1 MTTLADNVR
10 VNRRFQ
16 RSIRVDS
23 DIDEPSALEGF
34 VCPSSTAQA
43 LLSMARQVVETGQ
56 GAFTWTGP
64 YGSGKSS
71 LAVALAALLGP
82 DGRSRAQARAA
93 IGPQASGE
101 LLLLLKASRKGWTTL
116 PVVGSRTDAALA
128 ITAALDGPRRGRKR
142 MSISGTEVIDR
153 LKTAAAEAPGAGLIV
168 IIDEMGKFLEHAA
181 SGDADVYFFQQLA
194 EAASRSQRRL
204 IVIGILHQAFDDYAH
219 RLAREVRDEWLKIQG
234 RFADVPINVAGEE
247 QIALIGRAIDAKAP
261 LSIRPVAQGIAS
273 AIQLNRPGTGAHLDQ
288 ELVDCWPLHPVVAC
302 LLGPLS
308 RRRFGQN
315 QRSVFGFLNSAEP
328 RGFQDFLR
336 TTSAEDGQTY
346 QPAMLWDYLRANLEP
361 SILASPDGH
370 RWSLAVEAVERCE
383 ARGGDLDHVQLVKT
397 IALIDLFKER
407 SGLLPSEDV
416 LAHAWPSLPASRL
429 KLMIDQLAAW
439 SIIIFKNFLGAYAI
453 YAGSD
458 FDIDA
463 AVGQAHA
470 RMTGI
475 DFARLRH
482 LAMLQPILA
491 KRHYHTT
498 GALRWFDIDIAP
510 LTDGADRVRRY
521 QPHNGATGLFLLLIA
536 TQTETPAK
544 ARKLWEQAATAT
556 REVPVAVG
564 WSRDGYTIRELA
576 QELLAL
582 ETVRAERAELNGDA
596 VARREVNA
604 RIARVAA
611 DLEERVRQAFLF
623 AEWRAATSS
632 GHEAT
637 LTIPQDAGL
646 AGLNAV
652 ASSLA
657 DNRYPHSP
665 RLHNELLNRI
675 KPSSNAIAAQKALLK
690 AMVDGLGQAR
700 LGILGYPAHGGLYA
714 SLLEATGLYQAAPDV
729 LGAYRFT
736 DPRPDDATKLGPLW
750 QAADEF
756 FRSAG
761 TAGANLRHLFDLWQ
775 APPYGLRDGLFPVF
789 AIAYILGRA
798 DTLAIYLD
806 GAFQP
811 RLSSLLTDRLAQDP
825 ACIRVRWNTV
835 TGFHRRI
842 LCGIA
847 EAIALHGGL
856 PDGHTMA
863 EPLEIA
869 RGLIG
874 VITNLKSW
882 TLKTGRLS
890 STAVQVRNL
899 AKLANDPNKFLL
911 DDIPAVFSDPK
922 AASATQAVDAL
933 PIISAVRFGLD
944 ELVSAYPAMLRE
956 LAATMLHELRIPG
969 GTEDDLTELH
979 RRAETVRGLTG
990 NYRLDAFATRLMSY
1004 VGTEE
1009 EIEGIASLAANKPP
1023 RDWADRDI
1031 DQARSEIASLAQEFA
1046 RAEGL
1051 AHVKGRGDT
1060 RHAISMIFGDP
1071 SRPSPVTSEFD
1082 IAVTQQSEVH
1092 RLVMDFEAVLAKT
1105 RPSRDVILAAL
1116 VELGSQF
1123 TDHPHV
1129 TAPPVTATPV
1139 TPSIVASSVAVAGPL
1154 KRRRAG

>member
-1 MTTLADNVR
+1 MSTLAEKVR

-16 RSIRVDS
+16 RSIRVDT

-34 VCPSSTAQA
+34 ICPSSTAQA
-43 LLSMARQVVETGQ
+43 LLSMARQVMETGH

-71 LAVALAALLGP
+71 LAVALAALLGS
-82 DGRSRAQARAA
+82 DSRARAKARAA
-93 IGPQASGE
+93 IGPDAAAE
-101 LLLLLKASRKGWTTL
+101 LISLLKAGRNGWTTL
-116 PVVGSRTDAALA
+116 PIVGSRTDAALA
-128 ITAALDGPRRGRKR
+128 IVEALDGRRRGRKR
-142 MSISGTEVIDR
+142 TSVAGNEVIEK
-153 LKTAAAEAPGAGLIV
+153 LKTAAADAPGAGVIV

-181 SGDADVYFFQQLA
+181 FGDADVYFFQQLA
-194 EAASRSQRRL
+194 ETASRSNRRL

-247 QIALIGRAIDAKAP
+247 QIALIGHAIEADAP
-261 LSIRPVAQGIAS
+261 VSIVPIAGGIAA
-273 AIQLNRPGTGAHLDQ
+273 AIKRNRPGTGSHLDQ
-288 ELVDCWPLHPVVAC
+288 ELADCWPLHPVVAC

-328 RGFQDFLR
+328 YGFQDFLR
-336 TTSAEDGQTY
+336 ITPADGDQTY

-383 ARGGDLDHVQLVKT
+383 ARGGDLDHLQLVKT

-416 LAHAWPSLPASRL
+416 LAHALPGLPAARL
-429 KLMIDQLAAW
+429 KSMLDQLAAW

-491 KRHYHTT
+491 KRHYHAT

-510 LTDGADRVRRY
+510 LADGADRVRRY
-521 QPHNGATGLFLLLIA
+521 QPQNGATGLFLLLIA

-556 REVPVAVG
+556 GDVPVAVG

-604 RIARVAA
+604 RIARAAA
-611 DLEERVRQAFLF
+611 DLEERVRQAFLS
-623 AEWRAATSS
+623 AEWKVESNS
-632 GHEAT
+632 GSDAT
-637 LTIPQDAGL
+637 LTIPQGAGL

-652 ASSLA
+652 ASTLA
-657 DNRYPHSP
+657 DSRYPHSP

-690 AMVDGLGQAR
+690 AMVDGIGQDR
-700 LGILGYPAHGGLYA
+700 LGIAGYPAHGGLYA
-714 SLLEATGLYQAAPDV
+714 SLLEATGLYQAITD
-729 LGAYRFT
+729 GRGGHRFT
-736 DPRPDDATKLGPLW
+736 DPPADAATKLVPLW
-750 QAADEF
+750 QAADDF

-761 TAGANLRHLFDLWQ
+761 AVGATLRSLFDLWQ
-775 APPYGLRDGLFPVF
+775 APPYGLRDGLFPVL
-789 AIAYILGRA
+789 AIAYVLSRA

-806 GAFQP
+806 EAFQP
-811 RLSSLLTDRLAQDP
+811 RLSSLLTDRLTQDSG
-825 ACIRVRWNTV
+825 CIRVRWSTV
-835 TGFHRRI
+835 TDFHRRI
-842 LCGIA
+842 LSGVA
-847 EAIALHGGL
+847 EAIASHGGL
-856 PDGHTMA
+856 PDGHSVA

-869 RGLIG
+869 RGLVG
-874 VITNLKSW
+874 VITGLKPW

-890 STAVQVRNL
+890 PTAVEVRNL

-911 DDIPAVFSDPK
+911 DDIPAVFGDPK
-922 AASATQAVDAL
+922 QSGATQAVDAV
-933 PIISAVRFGLD
+933 PIISAVRSGLD
-944 ELVSAYPAMLRE
+944 ELVSAYPGMLRE
-956 LAATMLHELRIPG
+956 LAATMLHELRIPR
-969 GTEDDLTELH
+969 GTDPEITELH
-979 RRAETVRGLTG
+979 LRAETVRGLTG
-990 NYRLDAFATRLMSY
+990 NYRLDAFATRLTSY
-1004 VGTEE
+1004 IGTEE

-1023 RDWADRDI
+1023 RDWVDRDI
-1031 DQARSEIASLAQEFA
+1031 DQARIEIAALAQEFVK
-1046 RAEGL
+1046 AEGL
-1051 AHVKGRGDT
+1051 AHVKGRGDR
-1060 RHAISMIFGDP
+1060 RHAMSLIFGDP
-1071 SRPSPVTSEFD
+1071 TRPSPVTSEFD
-1082 IAVTQQSEVH
+1082 IAINQQSEVD
-1092 RLVMDFEAVLAKT
+1092 RLVTALGAVLAKT
-1105 RPSRDVILAAL
+1105 NPSRDIVLAAL
-1116 VELGSQF
+1116 VELGSQL
-1123 TDHPHV
+1123 TEH
-1129 TAPPVTATPV
+1129 PPVV
-1139 TPSIVASSVAVAGPL
+1139 TPLAAARTL
-1154 KRRRAG
+1154 KRQRAG

>member
-1 MTTLADNVR
+1 MTTLADKVR

-16 RSIRVDS
+16 RSIRVDT

-43 LLSMARQVVETGQ
+43 VLSMARQVVETGQ

-82 DGRSRAQARAA
+82 DGRARTQARTA

-101 LLLLLKASRKGWTTL
+101 LLSLLKASRKGWTTL
-116 PVVGSRTDAALA
+116 PIVGSRTDAALA
-128 ITAALDGPRRGRKR
+128 IATALDGPRRGRKR
-142 MSISGTEVIDR
+142 MSIAGSEVIER
-153 LKTAAAEAPGAGLIV
+153 LKTAAAEAPGSGLIV

-194 EAASRSQRRL
+194 EAASRSHRRL

-247 QIALIGRAIDAKAP
+247 QIALIGHAIDADAP
-261 LSIRPVAQGIAS
+261 LSIRPVAHGIAT
-273 AIQLNRPGTGAHLDQ
+273 AIQHNRPGTGLHLDQ

-328 RGFQDFLR
+328 HGFQDFLR
-336 TTSAEDGQTY
+336 TTSADDGKTY
-346 QPAMLWDYLRANLEP
+346 QAAMLWDYLRANLEP

-416 LAHAWPSLPASRL
+416 LAHAWPLLPAARL
-429 KLMIDQLAAW
+429 KLMLDQLAAW
-439 SIIIFKNFLGAYAI
+439 SIVIFKSFLGAYAI

-491 KRHYHTT
+491 KRHYHAT

-521 QPHNGATGLFLLLIA
+521 QPQNGATGLFLLLIA

-556 REVPVAVG
+556 RDVPVAVG

-623 AEWRAATSS
+623 ADWKAASSS
-632 GHEAT
+632 GYEAT

-657 DNRYPHSP
+657 DSRYPQSP
-665 RLHNELLNRI
+665 QLHNELLNRI

-700 LGILGYPAHGGLYA
+700 LGIVGYPAHGGLYA
-714 SLLEATGLYQAAPDV
+714 SLLEATGLYQAAPDAP
-729 LGAYRFT
+729 GAHRFT

-750 QAADEF
+750 QAADDF

-761 TAGANLRHLFDLWQ
+761 TAGAKLRHLFDRWQ
-775 APPYGLRDGLFPVF
+775 APPYGLRDGLLPVF
-789 AIAYILGRA
+789 AIAYILSRA

-806 GAFQP
+806 EAFQP

-825 ACIRVRWNTV
+825 SCIRVRWSTV
-835 TGFHRRI
+835 TDFHRRI
-842 LCGIA
+842 LSGVA
-847 EAIALHGGL
+847 EAIASHGGL
-856 PDGHTMA
+856 PDGHTVA

-869 RGLIG
+869 RGLVG
-874 VITNLKSW
+874 VITNLKPW

-890 STAVQVRNL
+890 PTAVQVRNL

-911 DDIPAVFSDPK
+911 DDIPAVFGDPQ
-922 AASATQAVDAL
+922 AGGATQAVDAV
-933 PIISAVRFGLD
+933 PIIAAVRSGLD
-944 ELVSAYPAMLRE
+944 ELVGAYPTMLRE

-969 GTEDDLTELH
+969 GTTDDLTELH

-1023 RDWADRDI
+1023 RDWVDRDI
-1031 DQARSEIASLAQEFA
+1031 DQARVEIASLAQEFA

-1060 RHAISMIFGDP
+1060 RHVISMIFGDP

-1082 IAVTQQSEVH
+1082 IAVNQQSEVD
-1092 RLVMDFEAVLAKT
+1092 RLVTALTAVLAKT
-1105 RPSRDVILAAL
+1105 NPGRDIILAAL

-1123 TDHPHV
+1123 TDQPPV
-1129 TAPPVTATPV
+1129 TAPPVTA
-1139 TPSIVASSVAVAGPL
+1139 SLAVAAPL

>member
-1 MTTLADNVR
+1 MTTLADKVC

-16 RSIRVDS
+16 RSIRVDT
-23 DIDEPSALEGF
+23 DIDEPAALEGF

-82 DGRSRAQARAA
+82 DGRARAQARAA

-101 LLLLLKASRKGWTTL
+101 LLSLLKASRKGWTTL
-116 PVVGSRTDAALA
+116 PVVGSRMDAALA
-128 ITAALDGPRRGRKR
+128 ISAALDGPRRGRKR
-142 MSISGTEVIDR
+142 MSVAGTEVIGR
-153 LKTAAAEAPGAGLIV
+153 LKTAAAEASGAGLIV

-194 EAASRSQRRL
+194 EAASRSHRRL

-247 QIALIGRAIDAKAP
+247 QIALIGHAIEAEPP
-261 LSIRPVAQGIAS
+261 LSIRPLAHGIAS
-273 AIQLNRPGTGAHLDQ
+273 AIQHNRPGTGAHLDQ
-288 ELVDCWPLHPVVAC
+288 ELVDCWPLHPIVAC

-328 RGFQDFLR
+328 HGFQDFLR

-416 LAHAWPSLPASRL
+416 LAHAWPTLPTARL
-429 KLMIDQLAAW
+429 KLMLDQLAAW
-439 SIIIFKNFLGAYAI
+439 SIVIFKNFLGAYAI

-510 LTDGADRVRRY
+510 LIDGVDRVRRY
-521 QPHNGATGLFLLLIA
+521 QPQNGATGLFLLLIA

-544 ARKLWEQAATAT
+544 ARKLWEQAAKAT
-556 REVPVAVG
+556 RDVPVAVG

-623 AEWRAATSS
+623 AEWKAASSS
-632 GHEAT
+632 GYEAT

-652 ASSLA
+652 ASNLA
-657 DNRYPHSP
+657 DSRYPHSP

-700 LGILGYPAHGGLYA
+700 LGIVGYPAQGGLYA
-714 SLLEATGLYQAAPDV
+714 SLLEATGLYQAAPDAPG
-729 LGAYRFT
+729 LYRFT
-736 DPRPDDATKLGPLW
+736 DPRPDDGTKLGPLW
-750 QAADEF
+750 QAADDF

-761 TAGANLRHLFDLWQ
+761 TAGANLRHLLDLWQ

-789 AIAYILGRA
+789 AIAYILSRA

-806 GAFQP
+806 EAFQP

-825 ACIRVRWNTV
+825 ACIRVRWSTV
-835 TGFHRRI
+835 TDFHRRI
-842 LCGIA
+842 LSGVA
-847 EAIALHGGL
+847 EAIASHGGL
-856 PDGHTMA
+856 SDGHTAA

-869 RGLIG
+869 RGLVG
-874 VITNLKSW
+874 VITNLKPW

-911 DDIPAVFSDPK
+911 DDIPAVFGDPK
-922 AASATQAVDAL
+922 SGIATRAVDAV
-933 PIISAVRFGLD
+933 PIISAVQSGLD
-944 ELVSAYPAMLRE
+944 ELVGAYPTMLRE
-956 LAATMLHELRIPG
+956 LAATMLQELRIPS
-969 GTEDDLTELH
+969 GTTDDLTELH

-1023 RDWADRDI
+1023 RDWVDRDI
-1031 DQARSEIASLAQEFA
+1031 DQARIEIASLAQEFA

-1082 IAVTQQSEVH
+1082 IAVNQQSEVD
-1092 RLVMDFEAVLAKT
+1092 RLVTALTAVLAKT
-1105 RPSRDVILAAL
+1105 NPGRDIILAAL

-1123 TDHPHV
+1123 TDQAPV
-1129 TAPPVTATPV
+1129 NAPPVTA
-1139 TPSIVASSVAVAGPL
+1139 SLAIVPPL

>member
-1 MTTLADNVR
+1 MTTLADKVR

-16 RSIRVDS
+16 RSIRVDT

-82 DGRSRAQARAA
+82 DSRSRAQARAA

-101 LLLLLKASRKGWTTL
+101 LLSLLKASRKGWTTL
-116 PVVGSRTDAALA
+116 PIVGSRMDAALA
-128 ITAALDGPRRGRKR
+128 IAAALDGPRRGRRR
-142 MSISGTEVIDR
+142 MSIAGTEVIEK
-153 LKTAAAEAPGAGLIV
+153 LKTAADEASGAGLIV

-194 EAASRSQRRL
+194 EAASRSHGRL

-247 QIALIGRAIDAKAP
+247 QIALIGRAIEAEAP
-261 LSIRPVAQGIAS
+261 PSIRSVAHGIAA
-273 AIQLNRPGTGAHLDQ
+273 AIQHNRPGTGSHLDQ

-328 RGFQDFLR
+328 HGFQDFLR
-336 TTSAEDGQTY
+336 MTPADDDQTY

-383 ARGGDLDHVQLVKT
+383 ARGGDLDHLQLVKT

-416 LAHAWPSLPASRL
+416 LAHALPGLPKARL
-429 KLMIDQLAAW
+429 KSMLDQLAAW
-439 SIIIFKNFLGAYAI
+439 SIIIFKNFLGAYAV

-491 KRHYHTT
+491 KRHYHAT

-521 QPHNGATGLFLLLIA
+521 QPQNGATGLFLLLIA

-556 REVPVAVG
+556 GDVPVAVG

-596 VARREVNA
+596 VARREVS
-604 RIARVAA
+604 ARVARA
-611 DLEERVRQAFLF
+611 AAELEERVRQAFLS
-623 AEWRAATSS
+623 AEWKAASYS
-632 GHEAT
+632 RSDGT

-657 DNRYPHSP
+657 DSRYPRSP

-700 LGILGYPAHGGLYA
+700 LGIVGYPSHGGLYA
-714 SLLEATGLYQAAPDV
+714 SLLEATGLYQAEPDE
-729 LGAYRFT
+729 LGAHRFT

-750 QAADEF
+750 EAADEF
-756 FRSAG
+756 FEFAG
-761 TAGANLRHLFDLWQ
+761 PAGASLRNLFDLWQ

-789 AIAYILGRA
+789 AIAYILSRT
-798 DTLAIYLD
+798 DTLAIYLNE
-806 GAFQP
+806 AFQP
-811 RLSSLLTDRLAQDP
+811 RLTSLLTDRLAQDP
-825 ACIRVRWNTV
+825 GCIRVRWSTV
-835 TGFHRRI
+835 TDFHRRI
-842 LCGIA
+842 LSGVA
-847 EAIALHGGL
+847 EAIASHGGL
-856 PDGHTMA
+856 PDGHTVA

-869 RGLIG
+869 RGLVG
-874 VITNLKSW
+874 VITSLKPW

-890 STAVQVRNL
+890 PTAVQVRNL

-911 DDIPAVFSDPK
+911 DDIPAVFGDPEQSG
-922 AASATQAVDAL
+922 ASQAVDAL
-933 PIISAVRFGLD
+933 PIISAVRKGLD
-944 ELVSAYPAMLRE
+944 ELVGAYPGMLRE
-956 LAATMLHELRIPG
+956 LAATMLHELRIPD
-969 GTEDDLTELH
+969 GTKQEITELH
-979 RRAETVRGLTG
+979 VRAETVRGLTG
-990 NYRLDAFATRLMSY
+990 NYRLDAFATRLTSFT
-1004 VGTEE
+1004 GTEE

-1023 RDWADRDI
+1023 RDWVDRDI
-1031 DQARSEIASLAQEFA
+1031 DQARIEIAALAQEFA

-1060 RHAISMIFGDP
+1060 RRAISVIFGDP
-1071 SRPSPVTSEFD
+1071 TRPSPVTSEFD
-1082 IAVTQQSEVH
+1082 IAVNQQSEVDL
-1092 RLVMDFEAVLAKT
+1092 LVTAFAAVVAKT
-1105 RPSRDVILAAL
+1105 NPSRDIILAAL

-1123 TDHPHV
+1123 TENPAVV
-1129 TAPPVTATPV
+1129 TQLANTRT
-1139 TPSIVASSVAVAGPL
+1139 L
-1154 KRRRAG
+1154 KRRRA

>member
-1 MTTLADNVR
+1 MTTLANKVR

-16 RSIRVDS
+16 RSIRVDT
-23 DIDEPSALEGF
+23 DLDEPSALEGF

-82 DGRSRAQARAA
+82 DGRCRAHARTA

-101 LLLLLKASRKGWTTL
+101 LLSLLKASRKGWKTL
-116 PVVGSRTDAALA
+116 PIVGSRTDAALVIA
-128 ITAALDGPRRGRKR
+128 AALDGPRRGRKQ
-142 MSISGTEVIDR
+142 MNLADTDVIEK
-153 LKTAAAEAPGAGLIV
+153 LKTAADEAPGAGLIV

-194 EAASRSQRRL
+194 EAASRSNRRL

-247 QIALIGRAIDAKAP
+247 QIALIGHAIEADAP
-261 LSIRPVAQGIAS
+261 LSIHPVARGIAA
-273 AIQLNRPGTGAHLDQ
+273 AIQHNRPGTGSHLDQ

-328 RGFQDFLR
+328 HGFQDFLR
-336 TTSAEDGQTY
+336 TTLADDGQTY
-346 QPAMLWDYLRANLEP
+346 QAAMLWDYLRANLEP

-407 SGLLPSEDV
+407 SGLLPSKDV
-416 LAHAWPSLPASRL
+416 LAHALPTLPAARL
-429 KLMIDQLAAW
+429 KFMLDQLAAW
-439 SIIIFKNFLGAYAI
+439 SIVIFKNFLGAYAI

-491 KRHYHTT
+491 KRHYHAT

-521 QPHNGATGLFLLLIA
+521 QPQNGATGLFLLLIA
-536 TQTETPAK
+536 TQNETPPK

-556 REVPVAVG
+556 RDVPVAVG

-604 RIARVAA
+604 RIARAAA
-611 DLEERVRQAFLF
+611 DLEERVRQAFLS
-623 AEWRAATSS
+623 AEWKAASSS
-632 GHEAT
+632 GSEAV

-657 DNRYPHSP
+657 DSRYPHSP

-700 LGILGYPAHGGLYA
+700 LGIVGYPAHGGLYA
-714 SLLEATGLYQAAPDV
+714 SLLETTGLYQAAS
-729 LGAYRFT
+729 GAHRFT
-736 DPRPDDATKLGPLW
+736 DPRPDDTTNLGPLW
-750 QAADEF
+750 RAGDDF
-756 FRSAG
+756 LRSAG
-761 TAGANLRHLFDLWQ
+761 TAGVNLRHLFDLWQ
-775 APPYGLRDGLFPVF
+775 SPPFGLRAGLFPVF
-789 AIAYILGRA
+789 AIAYILSRA

-806 GAFQP
+806 EAFQP

-825 ACIRVRWNTV
+825 ACIRVRWSTV
-835 TGFHRRI
+835 TDFHRHI
-842 LCGIA
+842 LSGVA
-847 EAIALHGGL
+847 EAIASHGGL
-856 PDGHTMA
+856 SDGHTVA

-869 RGLIG
+869 RGLVG
-874 VITNLKSW
+874 VITSLKHW

-890 STAVQVRNL
+890 SAAVQVRNL

-911 DDIPAVFSDPK
+911 DDIPAVFGGPN
-922 AASATQAVDAL
+922 AGGTTQAVDAV
-933 PIISAVRFGLD
+933 PIISALRSGLD
-944 ELVSAYPAMLRE
+944 ELVGAYPTMLRE
-956 LAATMLHELRIPG
+956 LAATMLHELRIPD
-969 GTEDDLTELH
+969 GTTDDLTELH
-979 RRAETVRGLTG
+979 RRAKTVRGLTG
-990 NYRLDAFATRLMSY
+990 NYRLDAFATRLTSY
-1004 VGTEE
+1004 MGTEE

-1023 RDWADRDI
+1023 RDWVDRDI
-1031 DQARSEIASLAQEFA
+1031 DQARIEIASLAQEFA

-1082 IAVTQQSEVH
+1082 IAISQQSEVD
-1092 RLVMDFEAVLAKT
+1092 RLVTALTAVLAKT
-1105 RPSRDVILAAL
+1105 NPNRDIILAAL

-1123 TDHPHV
+1123 HKHPPV
-1129 TAPPVTATPV
+1129 TAPPVTTSLPV
-1139 TPSIVASSVAVAGPL
+1139 AAPL
-1154 KRRRAG
+1154 KRRKAG

>member
-1 MTTLADNVR
+1 MSTLADKVH

-16 RSIRVDS
+16 RSIRVDT

-71 LAVALAALLGP
+71 LAVALAALLGANA
-82 DGRSRAQARAA
+82 RAREQARAA
-93 IGPQASGE
+93 IGPRAASE
-101 LLLLLKASRKGWTTL
+101 LLSLLKATRRGWTTL
-116 PVVGSRTDAALA
+116 PVVGNRTDAALA
-128 ITAALDGPRRGRKR
+128 IADALDGPRRGRR
-142 MSISGTEVIDR
+142 RTSISGNEVIEK
-153 LKTAAAEAPGAGLIV
+153 LKAAAAETSGAGLIV

-181 SGDADVYFFQQLA
+181 FGDADVYFFQQLA
-194 EAASRSQRRL
+194 EAASRSNRRL

-247 QIALIGRAIDAKAP
+247 QIALIGHAIQADAP
-261 LSIRPVAQGIAS
+261 PSIRPIANGIAA
-273 AIQLNRPGTGAHLDQ
+273 AIQHNRPGTGSHLDQ
-288 ELVDCWPLHPVVAC
+288 ELADCWPLHPVVAC

-328 RGFQDFLR
+328 HGFQEFLR
-336 TTSAEDGQTY
+336 TTPAEGDQTY

-383 ARGGDLDHVQLVKT
+383 ARGGDLSHLQLVKT

-407 SGLLPSEDV
+407 SGLLPSEVV
-416 LAHAWPSLPASRL
+416 LANAMPALPAARL
-429 KLMIDQLAAW
+429 KAMLDQLAAW
-439 SIIIFKNFLGAYAI
+439 SIIIFKNHLGAYSI

-491 KRHYHTT
+491 KRHYHAT

-510 LTDGADRVRRY
+510 LTDGVDRVRRY
-521 QPHNGATGLFLLLIA
+521 HPQNGATGLFLLLIA
-536 TQTETPAK
+536 TQTETPGK
-544 ARKLWEQAATAT
+544 ARRLWEQAAMAT
-556 REVPVAVG
+556 SDVPVAVG

-582 ETVRAERAELNGDA
+582 EAVRAERAELNGDA
-596 VARREVNA
+596 VARREVDA
-604 RIARVAA
+604 RIARAAA
-611 DLEERVRQAFLF
+611 DLEERVRQAFLS
-623 AEWRAATSS
+623 AEWKAAS
-632 GHEAT
+632 GSELDAT
-637 LTIPQDAGL
+637 LTIPHDAGL

-657 DNRYPHSP
+657 DSRYPHSP

-675 KPSSNAIAAQKALLK
+675 KPSSNAIAGQKALLK
-690 AMVDGLGQAR
+690 AMVDGRGKER
-700 LGILGYPAHGGLYA
+700 LGIIGYPAHGGLYA
-714 SLLEATGLYQAAPDV
+714 SLLEATGLYQVATDAP
-729 LGAYRFT
+729 GGYGFT
-736 DPRPDDATKLGPLW
+736 DPRPGDATNLVPLW
-750 QAADEF
+750 QAADDF
-756 FRSAG
+756 IRSGGA
-761 TAGANLRHLFDLWQ
+761 AGASLRNLFNLWQ

-789 AIAYILGRA
+789 AIAYIFSRA

-806 GAFQP
+806 EVFQP

-825 ACIRVRWNTV
+825 GCIRVRWSTV
-835 TGFHRRI
+835 TDFHRRI
-842 LCGIA
+842 LSGVS
-847 EAIALHGGL
+847 EAIASHGGL
-856 PDGHTMA
+856 PDGGSVA

-869 RGLIG
+869 RGLVG
-874 VITNLKSW
+874 VITSLKPW
-882 TLKTGRLS
+882 TLKTSRLS
-890 STAVQVRNL
+890 PTAVQVRNL

-911 DDIPAVFSDPK
+911 DDIPAAFGDPNRSGATE
-922 AASATQAVDAL
+922 AADAL
-933 PIISAVRFGLD
+933 PIISAVRSGLE
-944 ELVSAYPAMLRE
+944 ELVSAYPHMLRD
-956 LAATMLHELRIPG
+956 LAATMLHELRIP
-969 GTEDDLTELH
+969 DDTELEIAELH
-979 RRAETVRGLTG
+979 LRAETVRGLTG
-990 NYRLDAFATRLMSY
+990 NYRLDAFATRLATY
-1004 VGTEE
+1004 TGTEE
-1009 EIEGIASLAANKPP
+1009 EVEGIASLAANKPP
-1023 RDWADRDI
+1023 RDWVDRDV
-1031 DQARSEIASLAQEFA
+1031 DQARIEIAALAQEFA

-1060 RHAISMIFGDP
+1060 RRAMSVIFGDP
-1071 SRPSPVTSEFD
+1071 SRPSPITSEFD
-1082 IAVTQQSEVH
+1082 IAVNQQSEVD
-1092 RLVMDFEAVLAKT
+1092 RLVTALSAVLTEAK
-1105 RPSRDVILAAL
+1105 PSRDIILAAL
-1116 VELGSQF
+1116 VELGSQYSESE
-1123 TDHPHV
+1123 
-1129 TAPPVTATPV
+1129 PVV
-1139 TPSIVASSVAVAGPL
+1139 TPLASARTL
-1154 KRRRAG
+1154 KRRRA

>member
-1 MTTLADNVR
+1 MSALAEKVR

-16 RSIRVDS
+16 RSIRVDT

-43 LLSMARQVVETGQ
+43 LLSMARQVMETGQ

-71 LAVALAALLGP
+71 LAVALAALLGA

-93 IGPQASGE
+93 IGPQAAGE
-101 LLLLLKASRKGWTTL
+101 LLSLLKASRKGWTTV
-116 PVVGSRTDAALA
+116 PIVGSRTDAALA
-128 ITAALDGPRRGRKR
+128 IAAALDGPRRGRKR
-142 MSISGTEVIDR
+142 MSIASAEVIEK
-153 LKTAAAEAPGAGLIV
+153 LKTAADEAPGAGLIV

-181 SGDADVYFFQQLA
+181 SGDGDVYFFQQLA
-194 EAASRSQRRL
+194 EAASRSNRRL

-247 QIALIGRAIDAKAP
+247 QIALIGHAIEADAP
-261 LSIRPVAQGIAS
+261 PSIRPIAGGIAA
-273 AIQLNRPGTGAHLDQ
+273 AIQQNRPGTGLHLDQ

-328 RGFQDFLR
+328 HGFQDFLR
-336 TTSAEDGQTY
+336 ITSADDGQTY
-346 QPAMLWDYLRANLEP
+346 QAAMLWDYLRANLEP

-397 IALIDLFKER
+397 IALIDLLKER
-407 SGLLPSEDV
+407 SGLLPSQDV
-416 LAHAWPSLPASRL
+416 LAHALPLVPAARL
-429 KLMIDQLAAW
+429 KFMLDQLAAW
-439 SIIIFKNFLGAYAI
+439 SIVIFKNFLGAYAI

-491 KRHYHTT
+491 KRHYHAT

-521 QPHNGATGLFLLLIA
+521 QPQNGATGLFLLLIA

-544 ARKLWEQAATAT
+544 ARRLWEQAATAT
-556 REVPVAVG
+556 RDVPVAVG

-604 RIARVAA
+604 RIARAAA

-623 AEWRAATSS
+623 AEWKAASNS
-632 GHEAT
+632 APDAT

-657 DNRYPHSP
+657 DSRYPHSP

-675 KPSSNAIAAQKALLK
+675 RPSSNAIAAQKALLK

-700 LGILGYPAHGGLYA
+700 IGIVGYPAHGGLYA
-714 SLLEATGLYQAAPDV
+714 SLLEATGLYQAAPDAP
-729 LGAYRFT
+729 GGHRFA
-736 DPRPDDATKLGPLW
+736 DPRHDDATKLGPLW
-750 QAADEF
+750 RAADEF

-761 TAGANLRHLFDLWQ
+761 TTGANLRNLFELWQ

-789 AIAYILGRA
+789 AIAYILSRA

-806 GAFQP
+806 EAFQP

-825 ACIRVRWNTV
+825 GCIRVRWSTI
-835 TGFHRRI
+835 TDFHRRI
-842 LCGIA
+842 LSGVA
-847 EAIALHGGL
+847 EAIASHGGL
-856 PDGHTMA
+856 PDGHTVA

-869 RGLIG
+869 RGLVG
-874 VITNLKSW
+874 VITNLKPW

-890 STAVQVRNL
+890 PTAMQVRNL

-911 DDIPAVFSDPK
+911 DDIPAMFGDPK
-922 AASATQAVDAL
+922 PAGATQAVDAV
-933 PIISAVRFGLD
+933 PIISAVRSGLN
-944 ELVSAYPAMLRE
+944 ELVGAYPAMLRE
-956 LAATMLHELRIPG
+956 LAATMLHELRIPD
-969 GTEDDLTELH
+969 GTKLDIPELH
-979 RRAETVRGLTG
+979 LRAETVRGLTG

-1023 RDWADRDI
+1023 RDWVDRDI
-1031 DQARSEIASLAQEFA
+1031 DQARIEIAALAQEFA

-1082 IAVTQQSEVH
+1082 IAVTQKAEVD
-1092 RLVMDFEAVLAKT
+1092 RLVTDLEAVLAKT
-1105 RPSRDVILAAL
+1105 NPSRDIILAAL

-1123 TDHPHV
+1123 TDHPSV
-1129 TAPPVTATPV
+1129 TAPLAVT
-1139 TPSIVASSVAVAGPL
+1139 GPL

>member
-1 MTTLADNVR
+1 MSTLAEKVR

-16 RSIRVDS
+16 RSIRVDT
-23 DIDEPSALEGF
+23 DIEEPSALEGF

-43 LLSMARQVVETGQ
+43 LLSMARQVVDTGQ

-71 LAVALAALLGP
+71 LAVALAALLGA
-82 DGRSRAQARAA
+82 DTCARAHARAA
-93 IGPQASGE
+93 IGPQVAGE
-101 LLLLLKASRKGWTTL
+101 LQSLLKATHQGWTTL
-116 PVVGSRTDAALA
+116 PVVGSRIDGALA
-128 ITAALDGPRRGRKR
+128 IADALDGPRRDRKR
-142 MSISGTEVIDR
+142 TSIPGREVIER
-153 LKTAAAEAPGAGLIV
+153 LKAAAAETSGAGLIV

-181 SGDADVYFFQQLA
+181 FGDADVYFFQQLA
-194 EAASRSQRRL
+194 EAASRSNGRL

-247 QIALIGRAIDAKAP
+247 QIALIGHAIEAHAP
-261 LSIRPVAQGIAS
+261 SSIRPIAAGIAA
-273 AIQLNRPGTGAHLDQ
+273 AIQRNRPGTGLLLDQ

-328 RGFQDFLR
+328 QGFQDFLR
-336 TTSAEDGQTY
+336 LTPADGDHTY

-383 ARGGDLDHVQLVKT
+383 ARGGDLDYLQLVKT

-407 SGLLPSEDV
+407 SGLLPSKDV
-416 LAHAWPSLPASRL
+416 LAHAMPGLSAARL
-429 KLMIDQLAAW
+429 KSMLDQLATW
-439 SIIIFKNFLGAYAI
+439 SIIIFKKFLGAYSI

-463 AVGQAHA
+463 AVGDAHA

-475 DFARLRH
+475 DFARIRH

-491 KRHYHTT
+491 KRHYHAT

-521 QPHNGATGLFLLLIA
+521 QPQNGATGLFLLLIA
-536 TQTETPAK
+536 TQAEPTPK
-544 ARKLWEQAATAT
+544 ARKFWEQAAAAAAD
-556 REVPVAVG
+556 VPVAVG
-564 WSRDGYTIRELA
+564 WSRDGYSIRELA

-604 RIARVAA
+604 RIARAAA
-611 DLEERVRQAFLF
+611 DLEERVRQAFLS
-623 AEWRAATSS
+623 AEWKAASHHGS
-632 GHEAT
+632 GST

-657 DNRYPHSP
+657 DSRYPHSP

-690 AMVDGLGQAR
+690 AMVEGFGQER
-700 LGILGYPAHGGLYA
+700 LGIVGYPAHGGLYA
-714 SLLEATGLYQAAPDV
+714 SLLEATGLYQAMPDAP
-729 LGAYRFT
+729 GGYRFT
-736 DPRPDDATKLGPLW
+736 DPRADDATKLGPLW
-750 QAADEF
+750 QAADDF

-761 TAGANLRHLFDLWQ
+761 AAGASLRNLLTLWQ

-789 AIAYILGRA
+789 AIAYILSRA
-798 DTLAIYLD
+798 DAVAIYLD
-806 GAFQP
+806 EAFQP
-811 RLSSLLTDRLAQDP
+811 RLRSLLTDRLAQDP
-825 ACIRVRWNTV
+825 GCIRVRWSTV
-835 TGFHRRI
+835 TDFHRRI
-842 LCGIA
+842 LSGVA
-847 EAIALHGGL
+847 EAIASHGGL
-856 PDGHTMA
+856 PDGGSVA

-869 RGLIG
+869 RGLVG
-874 VITNLKSW
+874 VITSLKPW
-882 TLKTGRLS
+882 TLRTGRLS
-890 STAVQVRNL
+890 PTAVQVRNL
-899 AKLANDPNKFLL
+899 GKLANDPNKFLL
-911 DDIPAVFSDPK
+911 DDIPAVFGDPNQIG
-922 AASATQAVDAL
+922 SNQVVDPG
-933 PIISAVRFGLD
+933 PIISAVRSGLD
-944 ELVSAYPAMLRE
+944 ELVGAYPVMLRE

-969 GTEDDLTELH
+969 GTKLEIAELH
-979 RRAETVRGLTG
+979 LRAETVRGLTG
-990 NYRLDAFATRLMSY
+990 NYRLDAFATRLTSY
-1004 VGTEE
+1004 SGTEE

-1023 RDWADRDI
+1023 RDWVDRDI
-1031 DQARSEIASLAQEFA
+1031 DQARIEIAALAQEFA

-1060 RHAISMIFGDP
+1060 RRAISVIFGDP
-1071 SRPSPVTSEFD
+1071 TRPSPVTSEFD
-1082 IAVTQQSEVH
+1082 IAVNQQSEVD
-1092 RLVMDFEAVLAKT
+1092 RLVTALAAVLADAN
-1105 RPSRDVILAAL
+1105 PSRDIILAAL
-1116 VELGSQF
+1116 VELGSRLTEQ
-1123 TDHPHV
+1123 
-1129 TAPPVTATPV
+1129 PPIV
-1139 TPSIVASSVAVAGPL
+1139 TPLASAGTL
-1154 KRRRAG
+1154 KRRRAL

>member
-1 MTTLADNVR
+1 MSTLADKVR

-16 RSIRVDS
+16 RSIRVDT

-34 VCPSSTAQA
+34 VCPSSTTQA
-43 LLSMARQVVETGQ
+43 LLSMARQIVETGQ

-71 LAVALAALLGP
+71 LAVALAALLGA
-82 DGRSRAQARAA
+82 DARARARARAA
-93 IGPQASGE
+93 IGPQAASE
-101 LLLLLKASRKGWTTL
+101 LLSLLRATRKGWTTL

-128 ITAALDGPRRGRKR
+128 ISAALDGPRRGRKR
-142 MSISGTEVIDR
+142 MSITGTEVIEK
-153 LKTAAAEAPGAGLIV
+153 LKTAAAETSGAGLIV

-181 SGDADVYFFQQLA
+181 FGDADVYFFQQLA
-194 EAASRSQRRL
+194 EAASRSNGRL

-247 QIALIGRAIDAKAP
+247 QIALIGHAIEADAP
-261 LSIRPVAQGIAS
+261 PSIRPIACGIAA
-273 AIQLNRPGTGAHLDQ
+273 AIQHNRPGTGPHLDQ

-328 RGFQDFLR
+328 HGFQDFLR
-336 TTSAEDGQTY
+336 VTPADDDQTY
-346 QPAMLWDYLRANLEP
+346 PPAMLWDYLRANLEP

-383 ARGGDLDHVQLVKT
+383 ARGGDLDHLQLVKT

-416 LAHAWPSLPASRL
+416 LAHALPELPQARL
-429 KLMIDQLAAW
+429 KSMLDQLVAW
-439 SIIIFKNFLGAYAI
+439 SIVIFKNFLGAYAV

-491 KRHYHTT
+491 KRHYHAT

-510 LTDGADRVRRY
+510 LIDGADRVRRY
-521 QPHNGATGLFLLLIA
+521 HPQNGATGLFLLLIA

-544 ARKLWEQAATAT
+544 ARKLWEQAASAT
-556 REVPVAVG
+556 GDVPVAVG

-604 RIARVAA
+604 RIARAAA
-611 DLEERVRQAFLF
+611 DLEERVRQAFLS
-623 AEWRAATSS
+623 AEWKAVSDR
-632 GHEAT
+632 GQDGT

-657 DNRYPHSP
+657 DSRYPQSP

-690 AMVDGLGQAR
+690 AMVDGLGRDR
-700 LGILGYPAHGGLYA
+700 LGIVGYPSHGGLYS
-714 SLLEATGLYQAAPDV
+714 SLLEATGLYQVATDG
-729 LGAYRFT
+729 LGGHRFT
-736 DPRPDDATKLGPLW
+736 DPRSDDATKLGPLW
-750 QAADEF
+750 QAADQF
-756 FRSAG
+756 FQSSGA
-761 TAGANLRHLFDLWQ
+761 AGASLRNLFDLWQ
-775 APPYGLRDGLFPVF
+775 APPYGLRNGLFPVF
-789 AIAYILGRA
+789 AIAYVLSRA

-806 GAFQP
+806 EAFQP
-811 RLSSLLTDRLAQDP
+811 RLSSLLTDRLTQDP
-825 ACIRVRWNTV
+825 GCIRVRWSTV
-835 TGFHRRI
+835 TDFHRRI
-842 LCGIA
+842 LSGVA
-847 EAIALHGGL
+847 EAIASHSGS
-856 PDGHTMA
+856 PNNHTVA

-869 RGLIG
+869 RGLVG
-874 VITNLKSW
+874 VITSLKPW

-890 STAVQVRNL
+890 QTAVQVRNL

-911 DDIPAVFSDPK
+911 DDIPAVFGDPEQ
-922 AASATQAVDAL
+922 SGATLAVDAM
-933 PIISAVRFGLD
+933 PIISAVRTGLD
-944 ELVSAYPAMLRE
+944 ELVGAYRSMLQE
-956 LAATMLHELRIPG
+956 LAATMLHELRIPD
-969 GTEDDLTELH
+969 GTKQDITELH
-979 RRAETVRGLTG
+979 LRAETVRGLTG
-990 NYRLDAFATRLMSY
+990 NYRLDAFATRLTGFT
-1004 VGTEE
+1004 GTEE

-1023 RDWADRDI
+1023 RDWVDRDI
-1031 DQARSEIASLAQEFA
+1031 DQARIEIAALAQEFA

-1060 RHAISMIFGDP
+1060 RRAISVIFGDP
-1071 SRPSPVTSEFD
+1071 TRPSPVTSEFD
-1082 IAVTQQSEVH
+1082 IAVNQQSEVD
-1092 RLVMDFEAVLAKT
+1092 RLVTAFAAVVAKT
-1105 RPSRDVILAAL
+1105 KPSRDIILAAL
-1116 VELGSQF
+1116 VELSSQF
-1123 TDHPHV
+1123 TEH
-1129 TAPPVTATPV
+1129 PPVVTPLTATG
-1139 TPSIVASSVAVAGPL
+1139 TL
-1154 KRRRAG
+1154 KRRRA

>member
-1 MTTLADNVR
+1 MSTLAEKVR

-16 RSIRVDS
+16 RSIRVDT

-71 LAVALAALLGP
+71 LAVALAALLGA
-82 DGRSRAQARAA
+82 DTRSRAQARAA

-101 LLLLLKASRKGWTTL
+101 LLSLLKASRKGWTTL

-128 ITAALDGPRRGRKR
+128 IAAALDGPRRGRKQ
-142 MSISGTEVIDR
+142 MSITGIEVIEK
-153 LKTAAAEAPGAGLIV
+153 LKTAADEAPGAGLIV

-181 SGDADVYFFQQLA
+181 SGDADAYFFQQLA
-194 EAASRSQRRL
+194 EAASRSNRRL

-247 QIALIGRAIDAKAP
+247 QIALIGHAIEAEAP
-261 LSIRPVAQGIAS
+261 LSIRPVARGIAD
-273 AIQLNRPGTGAHLDQ
+273 AIQHNRPGTGSHLDQ

-328 RGFQDFLR
+328 HGFQDFLR
-336 TTSAEDGQTY
+336 TTSADDGQTY

-416 LAHAWPSLPASRL
+416 LAHALPTLPAARL
-429 KLMIDQLAAW
+429 KFMLDQLAAW
-439 SIIIFKNFLGAYAI
+439 SIVIFKNFLGAYAI

-475 DFARLRH
+475 DFGRLRH

-491 KRHYHTT
+491 KRHYHAT

-521 QPHNGATGLFLLLIA
+521 QPQNGATGLFLLLIA

-544 ARKLWEQAATAT
+544 ARKLWEQAAMAT
-556 REVPVAVG
+556 RDVPVAVG

-604 RIARVAA
+604 RIARAAA

-623 AEWRAATSS
+623 AEWKAASSS
-632 GHEAT
+632 GYEAT

-657 DNRYPHSP
+657 DSRYPHSP

-714 SLLEATGLYQAAPDV
+714 SLLEATGLYQAATEAP
-729 LGAYRFT
+729 GGHRFT
-736 DPRPDDATKLGPLW
+736 DPQPDTATKLGPLW
-750 QAADEF
+750 QAADDF

-761 TAGANLRHLFDLWQ
+761 TAGENLRHLFDLWQ

-789 AIAYILGRA
+789 AIAYILSRA

-806 GAFQP
+806 EAFQP

-825 ACIRVRWNTV
+825 ACIRVRWSTV
-835 TGFHRRI
+835 TDFHRRI
-842 LCGIA
+842 LSGVA
-847 EAIALHGGL
+847 EAIASHGGL
-856 PDGHTMA
+856 PDGHTVA

-869 RGLIG
+869 RGLVG
-874 VITNLKSW
+874 VITNLKPW

-890 STAVQVRNL
+890 PSAVQVRNL

-911 DDIPAVFSDPK
+911 DDIPAVFGDPRTGG
-922 AASATQAVDAL
+922 ATQAVDAV
-933 PIISAVRFGLD
+933 PIIAALQSGLD
-944 ELVSAYPAMLRE
+944 ELVGAYPGMLRE
-956 LAATMLHELRIPG
+956 LAATMLHELRIPDA
-969 GTEDDLTELH
+969 TKHDLTVLH
-979 RRAETVRGLTG
+979 LRAQTVRGLTG

-1004 VGTEE
+1004 MGSEE

-1023 RDWADRDI
+1023 RDWVDRDI
-1031 DQARSEIASLAQEFA
+1031 DQARIEIAALAQEFA

-1082 IAVTQQSEVH
+1082 IAVTQQSEVD
-1092 RLVMDFEAVLAKT
+1092 RLVTALEAVLAKT
-1105 RPSRDVILAAL
+1105 NPSRDIILAAL

-1123 TDHPHV
+1123 TDHPPV
-1129 TAPPVTATPV
+1129 KAPPITT
-1139 TPSIVASSVAVAGPL
+1139 SLAVAAPL

>member
-1 MTTLADNVR
+1 MSTLADKVQ

-16 RSIRVDS
+16 RSIRVDT

-34 VCPSSTAQA
+34 ICPSSTAQA
-43 LLSMARQVVETGQ
+43 LLSMARQIVETGQ

-71 LAVALAALLGP
+71 LAVALAALLGA
-82 DGRSRAQARAA
+82 DSRARAQARAA
-93 IGPQASGE
+93 IGPQAAGE
-101 LLLLLKASRKGWTTL
+101 LLSLLKATCKGWTTL

-128 ITAALDGPRRGRKR
+128 ISAALDGPRRGRKR
-142 MSISGTEVIDR
+142 VSITGTEVIEK
-153 LKTAAAEAPGAGLIV
+153 LKTAAAETSGAGLVV

-181 SGDADVYFFQQLA
+181 FGDADVYFFQQLA
-194 EAASRSQRRL
+194 EAASRSNGRL

-247 QIALIGRAIDAKAP
+247 QIALIGHAIEADAP
-261 LSIRPVAQGIAS
+261 PSIRPIASGIAV
-273 AIQLNRPGTGAHLDQ
+273 AIQHNRPGTGSHLDQ

-328 RGFQDFLR
+328 HGFQDFLR
-336 TTSAEDGQTY
+336 ATPADNDQTY

-383 ARGGDLDHVQLVKT
+383 GRGGDLDHLQLVKT
-397 IALIDLFKER
+397 VALIDLFKER

-416 LAHAWPSLPASRL
+416 LAHALPALPRARL
-429 KLMIDQLAAW
+429 KFMLDQLAAW
-439 SIIIFKNFLGAYAI
+439 SIVIFKNFLGAYAV

-491 KRHYHTT
+491 KRHYHAT

-521 QPHNGATGLFLLLIA
+521 QPQNGATGLFLLLIA

-544 ARKLWEQAATAT
+544 ARKLWEQAATAIGD
-556 REVPVAVG
+556 VPVAVG

-604 RIARVAA
+604 RIARAAA
-611 DLEERVRQAFLF
+611 DLEERVRQAFLS
-623 AEWRAATSS
+623 AEWKATSDR
-632 GHEAT
+632 GQDGT

-646 AGLNAV
+646 AGLNAI

-657 DNRYPHSP
+657 DSRYPQSP

-690 AMVDGLGQAR
+690 AMVDGLGQER
-700 LGILGYPAHGGLYA
+700 LGIIGYPSHGGLYA
-714 SLLEATGLYQAAPDV
+714 SLLEATGLYQAVPDV
-729 LGAYRFT
+729 SPGPRFT
-736 DPRPDDATKLGPLW
+736 DPCPNDAAKLRPLW
-750 QAADEF
+750 QAADAF
-756 FRSAG
+756 FRCAGAAG
-761 TAGANLRHLFDLWQ
+761 TSLRKLFDLWQ

-789 AIAYILGRA
+789 AIAYVLSRA

-806 GAFQP
+806 EAFQP
-811 RLSSLLTDRLAQDP
+811 RLSSLLTDRLVQDP
-825 ACIRVRWNTV
+825 GCIRVRWSTV
-835 TGFHRRI
+835 TDFHRRI
-842 LCGIA
+842 LSGVA
-847 EAIALHGGL
+847 EAIASHNGSSNS
-856 PDGHTMA
+856 HTVA

-869 RGLIG
+869 RGLVG
-874 VITNLKSW
+874 VITSLKPW

-890 STAVQVRNL
+890 PTAVQVRNL

-911 DDIPAVFSDPK
+911 DDIPAVFGDPEQNG
-922 AASATQAVDAL
+922 AIQAVDAV
-933 PIISAVRFGLD
+933 PIISAVRSGLD
-944 ELVSAYPAMLRE
+944 ELVGAYPGMLRE
-956 LAATMLHELRIPG
+956 LAATMLRELRIPD
-969 GTEDDLTELH
+969 GTKHEITELH
-979 RRAETVRGLTG
+979 LRAETVRGLTG
-990 NYRLDAFATRLMSY
+990 NYRLDAFATRLKSY
-1004 VGTEE
+1004 TGTEE

-1023 RDWADRDI
+1023 RDWVDRDI
-1031 DQARSEIASLAQEFA
+1031 DQARIEIAALAQEFA

-1060 RHAISMIFGDP
+1060 RHAISVIFGDP
-1071 SRPSPVTSEFD
+1071 TRPSPVTSEFD
-1082 IAVTQQSEVH
+1082 VAVNQQAEVD
-1092 RLVMDFEAVLAKT
+1092 RLVTAFAAVVAKAN
-1105 RPSRDVILAAL
+1105 PSRDIVLAAL

-1123 TDHPHV
+1123 TV
-1129 TAPPVTATPV
+1129 RPPVV
-1139 TPSIVASSVAVAGPL
+1139 TPLAAAGTP
-1154 KRRRAG
+1154 KRRRTG

>member
-1 MTTLADNVR
+1 MSTLADKVR

-16 RSIRVDS
+16 RSIRVDT

-43 LLSMARQVVETGQ
+43 LLSMARQIVETGQ

-71 LAVALAALLGP
+71 LAVALAALLGA
-82 DGRSRAQARAA
+82 DGRSRTQARAA
-93 IGPQASGE
+93 IGLQAAGE
-101 LLLLLKASRKGWTTL
+101 LLSLLKASRKGWTTL
-116 PVVGSRTDAALA
+116 PIVGSRTDAALA
-128 ITAALDGPRRGRKR
+128 ISAALEGPRRGRKR
-142 MSISGTEVIDR
+142 MSIAGTEVIEK
-153 LKTAAAEAPGAGLIV
+153 LKTTAAEAPGAGLIV

-181 SGDADVYFFQQLA
+181 FGDADVYFFQQLA
-194 EAASRSQRRL
+194 EAASRSNRRL

-247 QIALIGRAIDAKAP
+247 QIALIGHAIEADAP
-261 LSIRPVAQGIAS
+261 SSIRPIAGGIAA
-273 AIQLNRPGTGAHLDQ
+273 AIQNNRPGTGSHLDQ

-328 RGFQDFLR
+328 HGFQDFLR
-336 TTSAEDGQTY
+336 ITPADDEQTY

-370 RWSLAVEAVERCE
+370 RWSLAVEAFERCE
-383 ARGGDLDHVQLVKT
+383 ARGGDLDHLQLVKT

-416 LAHAWPSLPASRL
+416 LAHALPALPKARL
-429 KLMIDQLAAW
+429 KSMLDQLAAW
-439 SIIIFKNFLGAYAI
+439 SIVIFKNFLGAYAI

-491 KRHYHTT
+491 KRHYHVT

-521 QPHNGATGLFLLLIA
+521 QPQNGATGLFLLLIA

-556 REVPVAVG
+556 GDVPVAVG

-604 RIARVAA
+604 RIARAAA
-611 DLEERVRQAFLF
+611 DLEERVRQAFLS
-623 AEWRAATSS
+623 AEWKAASES
-632 GHEAT
+632 GSDGT

-657 DNRYPHSP
+657 DSRYPHSP

-690 AMVDGLGQAR
+690 AMVDGLGQER
-700 LGILGYPAHGGLYA
+700 LGIVGYPSHGGLYA
-714 SLLEATGLYQAAPDV
+714 SLLEATGLYQVA
-729 LGAYRFT
+729 LGGPRFT

-761 TAGANLRHLFDLWQ
+761 AAGASLRNLFDLWQ

-789 AIAYILGRA
+789 AIAYVLSRA

-806 GAFQP
+806 EAFQP

-825 ACIRVRWNTV
+825 GCIRVRWSTV
-835 TGFHRRI
+835 TDFHRRI
-842 LCGIA
+842 LSGVA
-847 EAIALHGGL
+847 EAIASHGGL
-856 PDGHTMA
+856 PDGHTVA

-869 RGLIG
+869 RGLVG
-874 VITNLKSW
+874 VITSLKPW

-890 STAVQVRNL
+890 PTAVQVRNL

-911 DDIPAVFSDPK
+911 DDIPAVFGDPK
-922 AASATQAVDAL
+922 QSGATQAVDAV
-933 PIISAVRFGLD
+933 PIISAVRSGLD
-944 ELVSAYPAMLRE
+944 ELVGAYPGMLRE
-956 LAATMLHELRIPG
+956 LSATMLHELRIPD
-969 GTEDDLTELH
+969 GTKRELTELH
-979 RRAETVRGLTG
+979 LRAETVRGLTG
-990 NYRLDAFATRLMSY
+990 NYRLDAFATRLTSY
-1004 VGTEE
+1004 TGTEE

-1023 RDWADRDI
+1023 RDWVDRDI
-1031 DQARSEIASLAQEFA
+1031 DQARIEIAALAQEFA
-1046 RAEGL
+1046 RAEGF

-1060 RHAISMIFGDP
+1060 RHAISVIFGDP
-1071 SRPSPVTSEFD
+1071 TRPSPVTSEFD
-1082 IAVTQQSEVH
+1082 IAVNQQSEVDQ
-1092 RLVMDFEAVLAKT
+1092 LVTAFAAVVAKT
-1105 RPSRDVILAAL
+1105 NPSRDIILAAL

-1123 TDHPHV
+1123 TEHL
-1129 TAPPVTATPV
+1129 PVV
-1139 TPSIVASSVAVAGPL
+1139 TPLAAAGTL
-1154 KRRRAG
+1154 KRRRTG

>member
-1 MTTLADNVR
+1 MLADKVR

-16 RSIRVDS
+16 RSIRVDT
-23 DIDEPSALEGF
+23 DISEPSALEGF
-34 VCPSSTAQA
+34 VCPSSTGQV

-71 LAVALAALLGP
+71 LAVALAALLGA
-82 DGRSRAQARAA
+82 DRRARALARAA
-93 IGPQASGE
+93 IGPQAADK
-101 LLLLLKASRKGWTTL
+101 LLSLLKASRKGWTTL
-116 PVVGSRTDAALA
+116 PIVGSRTDAALA
-128 ITAALDGPRRGRKR
+128 IAEALDGPRRGRKR
-142 MSISGTEVIDR
+142 TSIAGTEVIEK
-153 LKTAAAEAPGAGLIV
+153 LKTAAVETSGDGLIV

-181 SGDADVYFFQQLA
+181 FGDADVYFFQQLA
-194 EAASRSQRRL
+194 EAASRSDRRL
-204 IVIGILHQAFDDYAH
+204 VVIGILHQAFDDYAH

-247 QIALIGRAIDAKAP
+247 QIALIGHAIEANAP
-261 LSIRPVAQGIAS
+261 LSIRPIAGGIAA
-273 AIQLNRPGTGAHLDQ
+273 AIQQNRPGTGSHLDQ

-328 RGFQDFLR
+328 YGFQDFLR
-336 TTSAEDGQTY
+336 LTPADGDHIY

-383 ARGGDLDHVQLVKT
+383 ARGGDLDHLQLVKT

-407 SGLLPSEDV
+407 SGLLPSENV
-416 LAHAWPSLPASRL
+416 LAHALPALSATRL
-429 KLMIDQLAAW
+429 KSMLDQLAAW

-475 DFARLRH
+475 DFVRLRN

-491 KRHYHTT
+491 KRHYHAT

-510 LTDGADRVRRY
+510 LSDGADRVRRY
-521 QPHNGATGLFLLLIA
+521 QPQNGATGLFLLLVA
-536 TQTETPAK
+536 TQTETAVK
-544 ARKLWEQAATAT
+544 TRKLWEQAAAATADA
-556 REVPVAVG
+556 PVAVG

-582 ETVRAERAELNGDA
+582 ETVRAERVELNGDA

-604 RIARVAA
+604 RITRAA
-611 DLEERVRQAFLF
+611 SDLEERVRQAFLS
-623 AEWRAATSS
+623 AEWKAASRHGS
-632 GHEAT
+632 DAT
-637 LTIPQDAGL
+637 LIIPQDAGL
-646 AGLNAV
+646 AGLNSV

-657 DNRYPHSP
+657 DSRYPQSP

-675 KPSSNAIAAQKALLK
+675 KPSSNAVAAQKTLLK
-690 AMVDGLGQAR
+690 AMVGGLGLER
-700 LGILGYPAHGGLYA
+700 LGIVGYPAHGGLYA
-714 SLLEATGLYQAAPDV
+714 SLLEATGLYKGSPDAP
-729 LGAYRFT
+729 GGHRFT
-736 DPRPDDATKLGPLW
+736 DPLPDDATNLWPLW
-750 QAADEF
+750 QAADDF
-756 FRSAG
+756 FQSAG
-761 TAGANLRHLFDLWQ
+761 AAGVSLRSLFDLWQ

-789 AIAYILGRA
+789 AIAYILSRV

-806 GAFQP
+806 EAFQP
-811 RLSSLLTDRLAQDP
+811 RLTSLLIDRLAQDP
-825 ACIRVRWNTV
+825 GCIRLRWSTV
-835 TGFHRRI
+835 TDFHRRI
-842 LCGIA
+842 LSGVA
-847 EAIALHGGL
+847 EAIASHGGL
-856 PDGHTMA
+856 PKGHTLA

-869 RGLIG
+869 RGLVG
-874 VITNLKSW
+874 VITSLKPW

-890 STAVQVRNL
+890 PTAVQVRNL

-911 DDIPAVFSDPK
+911 DDIPAVFGDPK
-922 AASATQAVDAL
+922 QSGATRAVDAV
-933 PIISAVRFGLD
+933 PIISAVRSGLD
-944 ELVSAYPAMLRE
+944 ELVGAYPGILRE
-956 LAATMLHELRIPG
+956 LAATMLHELRIPN
-969 GTEDDLTELH
+969 GTKVEIAELH
-979 RRAETVRGLTG
+979 IRAETVRGLTG
-990 NYRLDAFATRLMSY
+990 NYRLDAFATRLTSY
-1004 VGTEE
+1004 TGTEE

-1023 RDWADRDI
+1023 RDWVDRDI
-1031 DQARSEIASLAQEFA
+1031 DQARIEIAALAQEFA

-1060 RHAISMIFGDP
+1060 RHAISVIFGDP
-1071 SRPSPVTSEFD
+1071 TRPSPVTSEFD
-1082 IAVTQQSEVH
+1082 IAVNQQSEID
-1092 RLVMDFEAVLAKT
+1092 RLVTAFAAVVAKT
-1105 RPSRDVILAAL
+1105 KPSRDIILAAL

-1123 TDHPHV
+1123 TEHLPTV
-1129 TAPPVTATPV
+1129 T
-1139 TPSIVASSVAVAGPL
+1139 SLSSAGTL
-1154 KRRRAG
+1154 KRRRTG